1 MFPRQSMHFARGN
14 CGHLKAK
21 WDTHL
26 SCLTCNSCTRISPC
40 YICSSWTEKVW
51 NLAERRRLH
60 ATRKSVMTQK
70 RKQKKSKKSKKSQ
83 SDMSDNGTV
92 DGSTAPHSFT
102 ARGRTHQGGSLADLE
117 SDRALSP
124 PVTSHRSSSH
134 QSLSHWATYLR
145 SSSHRS
151 SSRRSTS
158 HQSTSQPV
166 TSQPGTSRLGS
177 SQPGIGLQSFAYDLQ
192 IPPGYIPI
200 NVPVQSYAPSIS
212 SHISHGS
219 VHRLSNVLIPGY
231 ERSDRL
237 ELPNPA
243 SSSRQIIPL
252 EPDFSQV
259 SDPSEP
265 PISNDLSI
273 SRPSRKDQSKR
284 EHKSKKRRRH
294 RSSSSS
300 ISTSRSDSLSSSQR
314 KKNSKRSK
322 HSHKKRRRR
331 SMTPSSSSNSS
342 QSQLDIGRYTRAHKS
357 PQVVQTPTLI
367 QPEETNFSPVTN
379 QPINYDQIQRNLTQ
393 QNKGSDSE
401 TESEVWSFDRA
412 INEVFRLLPPEFCPK
427 TQQDQAPLKP
437 LSGIEQLM
445 ESRSTPLLVLPQ
457 SKLVQNTT
465 KYIQNRLESDKC
477 SRDWICPQSLVSALA
492 PTKFYK
498 SQNQYLP
505 TDNIPQLEAD
515 ASLLDIS
522 SKGRA
527 SIPLKNL
534 EAWERKARKL
544 VAINSHA
551 DLFSSAAFLLLQQES
566 MSVAALSRLLD
577 AVAKSI
583 KHATAMSTLLTT
595 ELFQA
600 RRDAALASS
609 KLLLDNSTYELR
621 NAPINSKSLFD
632 GRIKEIAKSNF
643 EAQQQRFLASTS
655 IQSQSH
661 SYKPPSQSRAFK
673 IPKYPAKQTTSRPK
687 PTQSYRSK
695 NIPQSSSSHIKKD
708 NIKRTGNI
716 RQFPSSKPASSS
728 ARL

>member
-1 MFPRQSMHFARGN
+1 MHFARGN

-26 SCLTCNSCTRISPC
+26 FCLTCNSCTHISPC
-40 YICSSWTEKVW
+40 YICSSWTPKVW
-51 NLAERRRLH
+51 NLAERRRLY

-70 RKQKKSKKSKKSQ
+70 RKQKKQKKTKKSQ
-83 SDMSDNGTV
+83 SDMSDSGTV
-92 DGSTAPHSFT
+92 DGSTAPHSYT
-102 ARGRTHQGGSLADLE
+102 ARGRTHQGGSPADLE

-124 PVTSHRSSSH
+124 PVTSH
-134 QSLSHWATYLR
+134 QSPVN
-145 SSSHRS
+145 
-151 SSRRSTS
+151 
-158 HQSTSQPV
+158 QSPVTGQLISGHPVTGHPVTGQPVTSQPV
-166 TSQPGTSRLGS
+166 TSQPGTSQLGS
-177 SQPGIGLQSFAYDLQ
+177 SQTGIGLPPFAYDLQTQ

-231 ERSDRL
+231 ERSERL

-259 SDPSEP
+259 SDPSVMIEP
-265 PISNDLSI
+265 PNSNELSI

-300 ISTSRSDSLSSSQR
+300 ISTSRSDSLSSSRR
-314 KKNSKRSK
+314 KKHSKRSK

-357 PQVVQTPTLI
+357 PQVVQTTTSI
-367 QPEETNFSPVTN
+367 QPQETNFSPITN
-379 QPINYDQIQRNLTQ
+379 QPINYDQFQPNLTQ
-393 QNKGSDSE
+393 QNKESDSE

-412 INEVFRLLPPEFCPK
+412 INEVFRLLPPELCPK

-445 ESRSTPLLVLPQ
+445 ESRSTLLLVLPQ
-457 SKLVQNTT
+457 SKLVENTT
-465 KYIQNRLESDKC
+465 EYFQNRLDSDKC

-522 SKGRA
+522 NKGRA

-544 VAINSHA
+544 VSINSHA
-551 DLFSSAAFLLLQQES
+551 DLFSSAAFLSLQQE
-566 MSVAALSRLLD
+566 
-577 AVAKSI
+577 
-583 KHATAMSTLLTT
+583 
-595 ELFQA
+595 
-600 RRDAALASS
+600 
-609 KLLLDNSTYELR
+609 
-621 NAPINSKSLFD
+621 
-632 GRIKEIAKSNF
+632 
-643 EAQQQRFLASTS
+643 
-655 IQSQSH
+655 
-661 SYKPPSQSRAFK
+661 
-673 IPKYPAKQTTSRPK
+673 
-687 PTQSYRSK
+687 
-695 NIPQSSSSHIKKD
+695 
-708 NIKRTGNI
+708 
-716 RQFPSSKPASSS
+716 
-728 ARL
+728 